1 GMAREVMPPLE
12 HRDLELGFRSQIL
25 PDESFDP
32 PDQLDVLQ
40 DEELR
45 IEDPRFL
52 LARVALR
59 PRADGTEALAGARE
73 RRVKAL
79 DLGGNDFV
87 GNDALRHL
95 RNFPEEQMH
104 GTNDDPGRRRN
115 TDELPVH

>member
-1 GMAREVMPPLE
+1 MAREVMPPLE
-12 HRDLELGFRSQIL
+12 HRNLERGFRSQIL

-59 PRADGTEALAGARE
+59 PRADGTEARRIARYCLMDTLGCGILALGYPACT
-73 RRVKAL
+73 KLL
-79 DLGGNDFV
+79 DRKSV
-87 GNDALRHL
+87 
-95 RNFPEEQMH
+95 
-104 GTNDDPGRRRN
+104 
-115 TDELPVH
+115 V